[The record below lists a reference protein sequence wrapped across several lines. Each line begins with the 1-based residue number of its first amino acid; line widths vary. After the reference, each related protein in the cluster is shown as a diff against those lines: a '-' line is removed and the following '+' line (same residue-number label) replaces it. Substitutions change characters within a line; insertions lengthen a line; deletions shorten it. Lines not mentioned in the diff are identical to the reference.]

1 MNLARLTAV
10 ALLTAAFGC
19 GGSSTN
25 ATGNSGSATTKAAGA
40 RAPDFAGRD
49 IQGKTV
55 RLSDHLGKEV
65 ILLNFWSTFCEPC
78 MAEFPHLR
86 RITAAN
92 KARGFRTIAISMD
105 GPETVAQV
113 PSFVKRNLLDT
124 EFTVVY
130 DEDSVIASLF
140 NPKKAAP
147 LSVLIDRTGAIRHIH
162 EGYNIGDE
170 DFLQKEIEAL
180 VAEPGQGE
188 PAPAAKAGG
197 S

>member
-1 MNLARLTAV
+1 MRLVQWAATALV
-10 ALLTAAFGC
+10 AASLGC
-19 GGSSTN
+19 SGGSSSD
-25 ATGNSGSATTKAAGA
+25 ATGSTTPAPKAAGA

-49 IQGKTV
+49 VQGNTV
-55 RLSDHLGKEV
+55 RLSDHLGKHV

-92 KARGFRTIAISMD
+92 KSKGFRTIAISMD

-130 DEDSVIASLF
+130 DEDSAIASLF

-147 LSVLIDRTGAIRHIH
+147 LSVLIDRSGAVRYIH

-180 VAEPGQGE
+180 VAEPVKGAPV
-188 PAPAAKAGG
+188 PATKASG